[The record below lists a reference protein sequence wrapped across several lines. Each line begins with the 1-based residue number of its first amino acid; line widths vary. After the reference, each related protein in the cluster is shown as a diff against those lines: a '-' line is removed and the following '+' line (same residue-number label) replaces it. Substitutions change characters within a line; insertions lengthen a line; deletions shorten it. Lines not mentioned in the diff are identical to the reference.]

1 MVNLVVLGTQWGDE
15 GKGKIIDLI
24 TPPFDIVARYQGGH
38 NAGHTVYSGG
48 KKIILHLIPSG
59 ILHRDKLC
67 LIGNGVVIDPKAF
80 LNELSYLKDFGIEIN
95 DNLAISKNAHLILP
109 YHGLVEALD
118 EERRGDNKI
127 GTTCRGIGPAYT
139 DRAARR
145 GIRVGDLLNLSVLED
160 KIRSNVEEYNI
171 FLDFYGEPSL
181 DPGKVFEEY
190 SNYANQ
196 IQKYIK
202 DVSFILNEHIAEGKF
217 VLFEGAQGTLLD
229 VDFGTYPYV
238 TSSNSM
244 VGGVCTGLGVSPDKI
259 DVVLGITKAYTTR
272 VGSGPFPT
280 EIHGGIGAFLQKKGN
295 EFGATTGRPR
305 RCGWFDAFAVAYACR
320 LNGIKHIALTKPD
333 VLDGLEEL
341 SVCVGYKY
349 KDQRLKG
356 YPCESWVLSEVEPV
370 YKKVRGWKETLND
383 SKDFDS
389 FPQEFKDYVHLIED
403 LVGAN
408 VSIVSTGVQRDET
421 VLREDLMRSLIDLDR
436 LKNGGKHT

>member
-1 MVNLVVLGTQWGDE
+1 MVNLAVLGMQWGDE
-15 GKGKIIDLI
+15 GKGKIIDFL

-48 KKIILHLIPSG
+48 EKIILHLIPSG

-80 LNELSYLKDFGIEIN
+80 LNELSYLKDFGVEIN
-95 DNLAISKNAHLILP
+95 DNLAISKNAHLIFP
-109 YHGLVEALD
+109 YHGLVEALN

-171 FLDFYGEPSL
+171 FLGFYGEPPL
-181 DPGKVFEEY
+181 DPEKIFEDY
-190 SNYANQ
+190 SNYADQ

-202 DVSFILNEHIAEGKF
+202 DVSLILNEHIAKGKF

-238 TSSNSM
+238 TSSNST
-244 VGGVCTGLGVSPDKI
+244 VGGVCTGLGVSLDKI
-259 DVVLGITKAYTTR
+259 DVVLGIAKAYTTR
-272 VGSGPFPT
+272 VGCGPFPT
-280 EIHGGIGAFLQKKGN
+280 EIHGGIGAFLREKGN

-333 VLDGLEEL
+333 VLDSLEEL

-349 KDQRLKG
+349 KDQRLQG
-356 YPCESWVLSEVEPV
+356 YPCESWVLSEVEPI
-370 YKKVRGWKETLND
+370 YKKVRGWKKTLN
-383 SKDFDS
+383 SYEDFDS
-389 FPQEFKDYVHLIED
+389 FPQEFKDYVHFIED

-408 VSIVSTGVQRDET
+408 VSIVSTGVLREDT
-421 VLREDLMRSLIDLDR
+421 VLREDLIRPLIDLER
-436 LKNGGKHT
+436 IKIEGIHK